1 MKQTTDNLIPKNTLE
16 LLVMLKSIKKET
28 LEVERRLYNELKPL
42 VKKLLNDDKIES
54 AKSIIEKIPQNRTK
68 TKLSLIITNHLN
80 NMNS

>member
-54 AKSIIEKIPQNRTK
+54 AKSIIEKIPSGTSS
-68 TKLSLIITNHLN
+68 KL
-80 NMNS
+80 